1 MHEFSI
7 VSSIVEAV
15 QEFGEKHEA
24 KKILEVR
31 LTIGKLTYLQ
41 LEQLKFCYTA
51 ITKATALEGSALEIE
66 EVEAEVACPN
76 CSYRGAPKFWEG
88 ALNFT
93 PVPTL
98 QCPNCGNATEAV
110 KGNECAIKSV
120 KFAG

>member
-7 VSSIVEAV
+7 VSSIVESVLDFA
-15 QEFGEKHEA
+15 EKQEA
-24 KKILEVR
+24 KKILAVR

-41 LEQLKFCYTA
+41 LEQITFCYTA
-51 ITKATALEGSALEIE
+51 ITKATALEGSSLEIE
-66 EVEAEVACPN
+66 EVEPEVACSH

-88 ALNFT
+88 ALNFM

-98 QCPNCGNATEAV
+98 QCPECGNATEAI